1 MSKVDIHDVAEEAEV
16 SPATVSRVVNQSAKV
31 SKAKEKRVREAINKL
46 GYKPNRFARSLRKQ
60 ESNVIGV
67 IVPDISNPFFASL
80 VRGAESAVR
89 ETGKSITIYDTN
101 NQIRQASDYV
111 KLIIQEKV
119 QGALY
124 ITSSGKKEIVQK
136 LVDAGILVVLVDRIL
151 GEPDLSLPNVVAD
164 NLQGSIAITNHLL
177 DQGCKSIGYIRGPK
191 GISTASE
198 RYNGFSLA
206 LERGGFK
213 KRSEFI
219 KTGDYSFRSG
229 KEAAKEFLDEF
240 DEQGLPDGILAAND
254 LMAVGAMREFEKA
267 GVNIPGELAIGG
279 FDDILLSKLV
289 NPSLTTVRSPAYE
302 MGRRAVK
309 LMVDNQNSHDQR
321 ERDQIKKLMLE
332 TTLIVR
338 ESSDWS
344 SG

>member
-16 SPATVSRVVNQSAKV
+16 SPATVSRVVNKSAKV

-119 QGALY
+119 QGTLY

-136 LVDAGILVVLVDRIL
+136 LVDAGISVVLVDRVL

-164 NLQGSIAITNHLL
+164 NLQGSVAITNHLL
-177 DQGCKSIGYIRGPK
+177 DQGCKTLGYIRGPK

-206 LERGGFK
+206 LERGGVK
-213 KRSEFI
+213 KHSEFI

-229 KEAAKEFLDEF
+229 KNAAREFLDEF

-267 GVNIPGELAIGG
+267 DVNIPEELAIGG

-309 LMVDNQNSHDQR
+309 LMVDNQNSDNQG
-321 ERDQIKKLMLE
+321 EGDQIKKLMLE

-338 ESSDWS
+338 ESSDCS